1 MWKGHSRGNVASNCK
16 TSEKSQNIGLW
27 VDLSKYIA
35 PLANEGNIMSFQDDL
50 SGGSLNKNQPNLISK
65 LLPLKTTI
73 NIPMIISYITK
84 FQCLKFGFWVVTSTL
99 QTSIQLDLSKKI
111 CRSSAMVTELE
122 VTCIFRA
129 NLREIGCGKLGVKP
143 TAPNGL
149 AQL

>member
-1 MWKGHSRGNVASNCK
+1 MFKIWILSCHHYPA
-16 TSEKSQNIGLW
+16 NI
-27 VDLSKYIA
+27 Y
-35 PLANEGNIMSFQDDL
+35 
-50 SGGSLNKNQPNLISK
+50 
-65 LLPLKTTI
+65 TI
-73 NIPMIISYITK
+73 
-84 FQCLKFGFWVVTSTL
+84 GFV
-99 QTSIQLDLSKKI
+99 KKI